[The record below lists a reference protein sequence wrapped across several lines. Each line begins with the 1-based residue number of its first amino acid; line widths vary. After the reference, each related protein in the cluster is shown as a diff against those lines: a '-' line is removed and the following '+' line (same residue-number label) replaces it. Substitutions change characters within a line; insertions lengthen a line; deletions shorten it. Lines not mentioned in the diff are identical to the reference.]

1 MEWQGNFGVLG
12 NAGGGR
18 APAAA
23 EGSTSRVNAR
33 FSAAGEN
40 LLLIR
45 AAARVSGFRWFAR
58 IAMCAHKR
66 V

>member
-1 MEWQGNFGVLG
+1 MEWQRNFGVLG
-12 NAGGGR
+12 MAGER
-18 APAAA
+18 APAGA
-23 EGSTSRVNAR
+23 EGWTSRVNAP

-58 IAMCAHKR
+58 IAMCARTR